1 MYVYCA
7 LLVSIFK
14 LYFIIVCQ
22 IYITPLRF
30 NNL

>member
-1 MYVYCA
+1 MHVYCA

-22 IYITPLRF
+22 IFITSVRF